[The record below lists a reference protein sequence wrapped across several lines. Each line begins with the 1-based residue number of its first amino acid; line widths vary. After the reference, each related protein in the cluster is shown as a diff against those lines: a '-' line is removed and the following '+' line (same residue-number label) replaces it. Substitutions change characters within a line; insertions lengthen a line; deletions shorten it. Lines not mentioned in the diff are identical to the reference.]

1 MVDKIMEP
9 LIDPLGD
16 RIVKSVTPPPHRPL
30 SSENIFAPAR
40 TDFKDPNA
48 PLLVDWK
55 LIMKNFQ
62 KNGRLSKEAAVR
74 LLRTALETFKK
85 EENIVK
91 VPDPVVFVG
100 DIHGQF
106 FDLVKMLDLVGKI
119 GDLNFVFL
127 GDYVDRGMFAFE
139 VVATLYALKLC
150 YPNKITL
157 LRGNHECRQ
166 MTENFNFLIEIEEK
180 YDHEIYDLLMETFDA
195 LPLAA
200 LVDNKILAVHGG
212 ISPELQNMQA
222 INKIDRFKEVPR
234 VGLFTDLMWSDPVE
248 NETGHL
254 DELFSKNSKRS
265 CSFLF
270 GNQAANNFLEMN
282 NLLCVVR
289 AHEVQMNG
297 YKLHQWNGPAEFP
310 AVITIFSAPNYCDVY
325 NNKAAVLRFEN
336 NQIKI

>member
-1 MVDKIMEP
+1 MEP
-9 LIDPLGD
+9 LLDPLGD
-16 RIVKSVTPPPHRPL
+16 RIIKSVPAPPHRPL
-30 SSENIFAPAR
+30 SSEHIFAPPG
-40 TDFKDPNA
+40 TDFSRPDA

-55 LIMKNFQ
+55 VIMKNFQ
-62 KNGRLSKEAAVR
+62 KNGRMTKDAAVR
-74 LLRTALETFKK
+74 LLKMTLDTFKK

-127 GDYVDRGMFAFE
+127 GDYVDRGMFSFE

-166 MTENFNFLIEIEEK
+166 MTENFNFLIEMEEK
-180 YDHEIYDLLMETFDA
+180 FDNEVYELMMETFDA

-212 ISPELQNMQA
+212 ISPEL
-222 INKIDRFKEVPR
+222 
-234 VGLFTDLMWSDPVE
+234 
-248 NETGHL
+248 
-254 DELFSKNSKRS
+254 
-265 CSFLF
+265 
-270 GNQAANNFLEMN
+270 
-282 NLLCVVR
+282 
-289 AHEVQMNG
+289 
-297 YKLHQWNGPAEFP
+297 
-310 AVITIFSAPNYCDVY
+310 
-325 NNKAAVLRFEN
+325 
-336 NQIKI
+336 

>member
-1 MVDKIMEP
+1 M
-9 LIDPLGD
+9 
-16 RIVKSVTPPPHRPL
+16 
-30 SSENIFAPAR
+30 
-40 TDFKDPNA
+40 
-48 PLLVDWK
+48 
-55 LIMKNFQ
+55 
-62 KNGRLSKEAAVR
+62 
-74 LLRTALETFKK
+74 ALDVFKK

-106 FDLVKMLDLVGKI
+106 YDLVKMLDLVGKI
-119 GDLNFVFL
+119 GELNFVFL

-180 YDHEIYDLLMETFDA
+180 FDKEIYELTMETFDA

-212 ISPELQNMQA
+212 ISPELPNLQA
-222 INKIDRFKEVPR
+222 INRIDRFKEIPR

-248 NETGHL
+248 NDAGNL
-254 DELFSKNSKRS
+254 DELFAKNSKRS

-270 GNQAANNFLEMN
+270 GN
-282 NLLCVVR
+282 
-289 AHEVQMNG
+289 
-297 YKLHQWNGPAEFP
+297 
-310 AVITIFSAPNYCDVY
+310 
-325 NNKAAVLRFEN
+325 
-336 NQIKI
+336 